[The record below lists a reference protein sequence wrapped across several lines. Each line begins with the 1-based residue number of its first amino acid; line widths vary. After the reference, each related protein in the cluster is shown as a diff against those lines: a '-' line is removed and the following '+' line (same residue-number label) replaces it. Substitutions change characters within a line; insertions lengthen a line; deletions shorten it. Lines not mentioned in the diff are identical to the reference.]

1 MNYSGQSRVVN
12 IGLSLNNRICLHY
25 ITFMVICQYVR
36 INSQPMQHR
45 LVKNIAIK
53 MLVLKKKPV
62 RLMWIALGFI
72 EVLSEDG
79 MKSKITTRSPML

>member
-1 MNYSGQSRVVN
+1 
-12 IGLSLNNRICLHY
+12 
-25 ITFMVICQYVR
+25 
-36 INSQPMQHR
+36 MQHR

-79 MKSKITTRSPML
+79 IKSKITTRSPML